1 MGKNN
6 ILNLETVTQLENDLN
21 SFYDNIDRDFQEMS
35 TAIRNELSK
44 YKNDPADPRWKKWVD
59 TQFNPAKSKFKH
71 VCSYWYNFTNMYPFN
86 FAKIVKN
93 WNGIYI
99 STITKTRKL
108 ITNHSSTSDTIK
120 NLVKFQ
126 VLAFK
131 DMSGTF
137 YKEMTAIIAINTIQ
151 AYCNISSVKPEWV
164 NTTSVLA
171 MFWNSIRI
179 KNLIDTVMKE
189 ISEEDHRIYNDKG
202 KLIWPPE
209 TPVKPKLDIIGMLD
223 HDLTE
228 EYMLS
233 VIGDTT
239 DYNTAVKMILKE
251 NPFKKRHKI
260 YYALKK
266 TGLDKRLEK
275 RSYTKT
281 SERWSEK
288 PLLGQNNLEEF
299 ENSAYMPQLNKGV
312 KVNTK
317 GMFKK

>member
-1 MGKNN
+1 
-6 ILNLETVTQLENDLN
+6 
-21 SFYDNIDRDFQEMS
+21 
-35 TAIRNELSK
+35 
-44 YKNDPADPRWKKWVD
+44 
-59 TQFNPAKSKFKH
+59 
-71 VCSYWYNFTNMYPFN
+71 
-86 FAKIVKN
+86 
-93 WNGIYI
+93 
-99 STITKTRKL
+99 
-108 ITNHSSTSDTIK
+108 
-120 NLVKFQ
+120 
-126 VLAFK
+126 
-131 DMSGTF
+131 
-137 YKEMTAIIAINTIQ
+137 
-151 AYCNISSVKPEWV
+151 
-164 NTTSVLA
+164 
-171 MFWNSIRI
+171 
-179 KNLIDTVMKE
+179 MKE
-189 ISEEDHRIYNDKG
+189 IEQEDYKIYNDKG

-228 EYMLS
+228 EYILS
-233 VIGDTT
+233 VIGDET
-239 DYNTAVKMILKE
+239 DYNKAVKMILKE

-281 SERWSEK
+281 SERWEQK

>member
-1 MGKNN
+1 MEKNN
-6 ILNLETVTQLENDLN
+6 ILNFETATQLENDLN
-21 SFYDNIDRDFQEMS
+21 SFYDNIDREFSEM
-35 TAIRNELSK
+35 TKTLRNEFSK
-44 YKNDPADPRWKKWVD
+44 YKNDSFDPRWKKWVD
-59 TQFNPAKSKFKH
+59 TQFNRAKSKFKH
-71 VCSYWYNFTNMYPFN
+71 VWMYWYDFANMYPFN
-86 FAKIVKN
+86 FAKTSKS
-93 WNGIYI
+93 WNGMHI
-99 STITKTRKL
+99 SAITKNRNL
-108 ITNHSSTSDTIK
+108 RTNHSSTSDTIK
-120 NLVKFQ
+120 NLVKLQ

-131 DMSGTF
+131 DITGKF
-137 YKEMTAIIAINTIQ
+137 YKELTSIIAINTIKD
-151 AYCNISSVKPEWV
+151 YCDISSINPEWV
-164 NTTSVLA
+164 NTTSVMG
-171 MFWNSIRI
+171 MFWNSSRV
-179 KNLIDTVMKE
+179 KNLIDIVMKE
-189 ISEEDHRIYNDKG
+189 IEQEDYKIYNDKG

-228 EYMLS
+228 EYILS
-233 VIGDTT
+233 VIGDET
-239 DYNTAVKMILKE
+239 DYNKAVKMILKE

-281 SERWSEK
+281 SERWEQK